1 MAGLRLITAI
11 ATLGVALT
19 PALAGMP
26 PKKYDH
32 PYSGTLEKHL
42 VPYGQAW
49 EKCNAV
55 SIARG
60 EGGWP
65 KSSMQIGKRS
75 LYGCAMG
82 GKLAGEKRCVI
93 VYSFDPTGN
102 DRKMK
107 SNTFRHERGHCNGWP
122 SHHPDALP

>member
-1 MAGLRLITAI
+1 MFRLI
-11 ATLGVALT
+11 VAAAVLFT
-19 PALAGMP
+19 SSAFAGMP
-26 PKKYDH
+26 PKEYDR

-49 EKCNAV
+49 AKCNEI

-60 EGGWP
+60 EGAWP
-65 KSSMQIGKRS
+65 VSSMRIGKRS

-82 GKLAGEKRCVI
+82 GKLDGKKRCVI
-93 VYSFDPTGN
+93 VYSYDPTGN

-107 SNTFRHERGHCNGWP
+107 SNVFRHERGHCNGWP
-122 SHHPDALP
+122 SDHPNALP